1 MSARC
6 CHVVGDG
13 LGPVGCGVGTLCQLA
28 CPSRRPSSSPPRSLW
43 VVVGRS
49 RTATRSHVLV
59 CGEGCLMTLEGCG
72 RHAAG
77 RLRRMRRKKAA
88 TVRPTIMSFPPSC
101 QVLGCSMGTRPFR
114 VPGVDSMGRSHFEEP
129 VPYRVAGGA
138 ASGGSLVADGYRR
151 APRLLSALYTS
162 AGDVARVATHGRL
175 ASTACKRRLDFSSRD
190 PTIGFSESRRLH
202 A

>member
-28 CPSRRPSSSPPRSLW
+28 CPSRRPSSSPPRSRW

-59 CGEGCLMTLEGCG
+59 RGEGCLMTLEGCG

-77 RLRRMRRKKAA
+77 RLRRMRRKKA
-88 TVRPTIMSFPPSC
+88 RPCGPRVCRPSFVPS
-101 QVLGCSMGTRPFR
+101 LGCSMGTRPFR

-129 VPYRVAGGA
+129 APYRVAGGA
-138 ASGGSLVADGYRR
+138 ASGGSLWRMGVGARR
-151 APRLLSALYTS
+151 VSLRYGHIHVRSRSLPMLARMGVSLLLF
-162 AGDVARVATHGRL
+162 AT
-175 ASTACKRRLDFSSRD
+175 TA
-190 PTIGFSESRRLH
+190 
-202 A
+202 